1 VRAAVDLASAVYRGA
16 PAEATVRELA
26 ARLDE
31 PLRVAIAGKVKAGK
45 STLLNALVGDELA
58 PTDAG
63 ECTRFVWW
71 FHDGITYRAVLHPR
85 RGAPVPVPFVREAG
99 AIQVDLGGMAP
110 ADVDHLEIE
119 WPSGALRS
127 MTLIDTP
134 GIASATPELAAAARD
149 FLAPEDERATPAD
162 AVVYLMRHVHSADV
176 RFLEAFHD
184 DEYAQPN
191 PLNTIAVLSRA
202 DELGVARPD
211 AMESAERVAAR
222 YRGDRKLR
230 RLCQAVVPVAGL
242 LAQAAGTLRERE
254 HRLVGQLAALPAA
267 ELDDLL
273 LSVDRFSTWPS
284 AVDAGERAEL
294 LRRLGLYGA
303 RLACSLVREHRVTTA
318 RQLADALLQASRID
332 DLRELLAS
340 QFSARR
346 DLLKGRAVL
355 LALEGLAQRNPAP
368 GSDKLEAAVE
378 RVQSSAHELAEVRL
392 LNALRTGAVA
402 MREADRA
409 EAERLLGGDG
419 ADAHRRLGLEPDAGE
434 AAVAEALSAALA
446 RWQRRAENPLA
457 PAALVDA
464 ARVLV
469 RSCEA
474 LAHRRPAPS
483 PD

>member
-1 VRAAVDLASAVYRGA
+1 M
-16 PAEATVRELA
+16 RELR

-85 RGAPVPVPFVREAG
+85 RGDPVPVRFTRQSG
-99 AIQVDLGGMAP
+99 AIEVDLGGVAP
-110 ADVDHLEIE
+110 GDIDHLDVE
-119 WPSGALRS
+119 WPSAALRT

-149 FLAPEDERATPAD
+149 FLAPEDGRTTPAD
-162 AVVYLMRHVHSADV
+162 AVLYLMRHVHPADV

-184 DEYAQPN
+184 DEYARPN

-222 YRGDRKLR
+222 YREDRKLR

-242 LAQAAGTLRERE
+242 LAQAAGTLREE
-254 HRLVGQLAALPAA
+254 EFRLVGQLAALPAA
-267 ELDDLL
+267 GLDDLL
-273 LSVDRFSTWPS
+273 LSVDRFSATPS
-284 AVDAGERAEL
+284 TVPAEQRAEL
-294 LRRLGLYGA
+294 LRRLGLFGV
-303 RLACSLVREHRVTTA
+303 RLACSLVGTGRATTA
-318 RQLADALLQASRID
+318 RQLSAALLEASRIG
-332 DLRELLAS
+332 DLRDLLAT
-340 QFSARR
+340 QFTARR

-355 LALEGLAQRNPAP
+355 LALGAHVQRCPVP
-368 GSDKLEAAVE
+368 GSGALDVAIE
-378 RVQSSAHELAEVRL
+378 RIESSAHELAEVRL
-392 LNALRTGAVA
+392 LNALRTGAVP
-402 MREADRA
+402 MRDADRLD
-409 EAERLLGGDG
+409 AERLLGGDG
-419 ADAHRRLGLEPDAGE
+419 ADAHHRLGLEADAG
-434 AAVAEALSAALA
+434 ASAIADAVSAALA

-457 PAALVDA
+457 PAATVDA
-464 ARVLV
+464 ARVVV
-469 RSCEA
+469 RTCEA
-474 LAHRRPAPS
+474 MATRLRGQPGPPAA
-483 PD
+483 